1 MSPPL
6 PPPPPLSAPS
16 DAFCES
22 QTKDTDDFLW
32 RGEEGGA
39 GLSFLMNEL
48 RFFFIPL
55 RTHLAEL
62 PPPV

>member
-6 PPPPPLSAPS
+6 PPPLSAPS

-39 GLSFLMNEL
+39 ALSFLMNEL
-48 RFFFIPL
+48 RFFLFFFI
-55 RTHLAEL
+55 
-62 PPPV
+62 